1 MNPPISDTLA
11 LGRQLRCP
19 EGPLA
24 REVADYI
31 FASNEHMIRQTID
44 RLGLTS
50 GERILEVGFGN
61 GGHLPYLFAQGD
73 NLHYTGIE
81 RSEEML
87 LRARE
92 QCMPLIEQGKAVFLK
107 ATEGEMPRL
116 PEEAFEVFFLVN
128 TYYFIQDLRGYF
140 ERLYPMLTRGG
151 RLALGYIDKDFG
163 ERMPFTQEVFT
174 FYTNEQI
181 GQWLLEVGFSSFG
194 ITSYTEEIFSK
205 NGRTV
210 TRPFHIAMAIK

>member
-1 MNPPISDTLA
+1 MNPPITDMAA

-19 EGPLA
+19 EGALA
-24 REVADYI
+24 QEVADYI
-31 FASNEHMIRQTID
+31 FASNEYMIRQTID
-44 RLGLTS
+44 RLFLTS

-92 QCMPLIEQGKAVFLK
+92 QYMPLIEKGKVVFLK
-107 ATEGEMPRL
+107 ATEGAMPKL
-116 PEEAFEVFFLVN
+116 PKEAFEVFFSVN

-163 ERMPFTQEVFT
+163 ERMPFTKEVFT
-174 FYTNEQI
+174 FHTNEAL
-181 GQWLLEVGFSSFG
+181 GQMILGAGFSSLEIASF
-194 ITSYTEEIFSK
+194 TEEIVGK
-205 NGRTV
+205 GGQKV
-210 TRPFHIAMAIK
+210 LRPFHIATAIK

>member
-1 MNPPISDTLA
+1 MNPPITDMAA

-19 EGPLA
+19 EGALA
-24 REVADYI
+24 QEVADYI
-31 FASNEHMIRQTID
+31 FASNEYMIRQTID
-44 RLGLTS
+44 RLRLTS

-61 GGHLPYLFAQGD
+61 GNHLSYLFAQGE
-73 NLHYTGIE
+73 NLQYTGVELSKELISLAEE
-81 RSEEML
+81 RHAS
-87 LRARE
+87 
-92 QCMPLIEQGKAVFLK
+92 LIEQGKVVFLK
-107 ATEGEMPRL
+107 ATEGAMPKL
-116 PEEAFEVFFLVN
+116 PEEAFEVFFSVN

-194 ITSYTEEIFSK
+194 ISSYTEEIFSK
-205 NGRTV
+205 DGRTV

>member
-1 MNPPISDTLA
+1 MNPPITDMAT
-11 LGRQLRCP
+11 LGRQLCCP
-19 EGPLA
+19 EGALA
-24 REVADYI
+24 QEVADYI
-31 FASNEHMIRQTID
+31 FVSNEYMIRQTID
-44 RLGLTS
+44 RLFLTS

-92 QCMPLIEQGKAVFLK
+92 QYMPLIEQGKVVFLK
-107 ATEGEMPRL
+107 AIEGEIPRF
-116 PEEAFEVFFLVN
+116 PEEVFEVFFSVN

-140 ERLYPMLTRGG
+140 ESLYPILTRGG

-174 FYTNEQI
+174 FHTNEAL
-181 GQWLLEVGFSSFG
+181 GQMILQAGFSSLEIDSF
-194 ITSYTEEIFSK
+194 TEEIVGK
-205 NGRTV
+205 GGRRV
-210 TRPFHIAMAIK
+210 LRPFHIATAIK

>member
-1 MNPPISDTLA
+1 MNPPITDMAA

-19 EGPLA
+19 EGALA
-24 REVADYI
+24 QEVADYI
-31 FASNEHMIRQTID
+31 FASNEYMIRQTID
-44 RLGLTS
+44 RLFLTS

-61 GGHLPYLFAQGD
+61 GGHLPYLFAQDD

-92 QCMPLIEQGKAVFLK
+92 QYMPLIEQGKTVFLK

-116 PEEAFEVFFLVN
+116 KEEAFEVFFLVN

-140 ERLYPMLTRGG
+140 ERLYPMLARGG

-174 FYTNEQI
+174 FHTNEAL
-181 GQWLLEVGFSSFG
+181 GQMILQAGFSSLEIDSF
-194 ITSYTEEIFSK
+194 TEEIVGK
-205 NGRTV
+205 GGRKV

>member
-1 MNPPISDTLA
+1 MNPPITDMAA

-31 FASNEHMIRQTID
+31 FASNEYMIRQTID
-44 RLGLTS
+44 RLFLTS

-61 GGHLPYLFAQGD
+61 GGHLPYLFAQDD

-92 QCMPLIEQGKAVFLK
+92 QYMSLIEQGKAVFLK
-107 ATEGEMPRL
+107 ATEGAMPKL
-116 PEEAFEVFFLVN
+116 PEEAFEVFFSVN

-181 GQWLLEVGFSSFG
+181 GQLLLEVGFSSFG
-194 ITSYTEEIFSK
+194 ITSYTEETFSK

>member
-1 MNPPISDTLA
+1 MNPPITDMAA

-19 EGPLA
+19 EGALA
-24 REVADYI
+24 QEVADYI
-31 FASNEHMIRQTID
+31 FASNEYMIRQTID
-44 RLGLTS
+44 RLRLTS

-61 GGHLPYLFAQGD
+61 GGHLPYLFAQDD

-92 QCMPLIEQGKAVFLK
+92 QYMPLIEQGKAVFLK
-107 ATEGEMPRL
+107 ATEGAIPRL
-116 PEEAFEVFFLVN
+116 PEEAFEVFFSVN

-140 ERLYPMLTRGG
+140 ERLYPILIPGG

-163 ERMPFTQEVFT
+163 ECMPFTKEVFT
-174 FYTNEQI
+174 FYTNEALGHMI
-181 GQWLLEVGFSSFG
+181 LEAGFSSLE
-194 ITSYTEEIFSK
+194 ITSFTEEIVGK
-205 NGRTV
+205 DGRTV

>member
-1 MNPPISDTLA
+1 MNPPITDMAA

-61 GGHLPYLFAQGD
+61 GNHLSYLFAQGE
-73 NLHYTGIE
+73 NLQYTGVELSKELISLAEE
-81 RSEEML
+81 RHAS
-87 LRARE
+87 
-92 QCMPLIEQGKAVFLK
+92 LIEQGKVAFLK
-107 ATEGEMPRL
+107 VEGECIPKF
-116 PEEAFEVFFLVN
+116 PSETFEVFFSVN

-140 ERLYPMLTRGG
+140 ERLYPILTPGG

-163 ERMPFTQEVFT
+163 ERMPFTQEVFI
-174 FYTNEQI
+174 FHTNEAL
-181 GQWLLEVGFSSFG
+181 GQMILEAGFSSLE
-194 ITSYTEEIFSK
+194 ITSFTEEIVGK
-205 NGRTV
+205 DGRKV